1 MESQKRERIFE
12 KEFWDIVK
20 EIIGFSIFLFFL
32 YFVAYSNLSKDSI
45 YYNQLYKNTFV
56 KRSDNSEIAL
66 NEVNRKF

>member
-1 MESQKRERIFE
+1 MAHFAKIDNEN
-12 KEFWDIVK
+12 IVK

-56 KRSDNSEIAL
+56 RSDYNEIAL
-66 NEVNRKF
+66 NKVNGKC